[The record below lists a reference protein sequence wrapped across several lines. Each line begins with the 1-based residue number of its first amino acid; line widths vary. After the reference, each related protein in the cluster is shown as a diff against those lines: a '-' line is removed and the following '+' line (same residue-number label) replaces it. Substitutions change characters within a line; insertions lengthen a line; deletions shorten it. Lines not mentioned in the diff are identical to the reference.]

1 MWSNGRDSANNLD
14 CYNEYLLLTFQEHG
28 HYLVLFTHVYATWP
42 TLTAVTL
49 TAVKVPA
56 VTKIRIPLFNF
67 CRQNLNSV

>member
-42 TLTAVTL
+42 KPPQVVSVTNHL
-49 TAVKVPA
+49 
-56 VTKIRIPLFNF
+56 LCNGGYYMCFNSDF
-67 CRQNLNSV
+67 IVNLQ